1 MLCHF
6 HVRTSRSK
14 PASAPTGK
22 KPVAVSVRKYV
33 MIPVRREDYMNADQL
48 AAQLAQRWEF
58 LSNPEK
64 PHAQVIQEV
73 NDERIKLQ
81 LEHNPGIAS
90 FLANRENQN

>member
-1 MLCHF
+1 M
-6 HVRTSRSK
+6 RSK

-22 KPVAVSVRKYV
+22 KPKEVSVKYV
-33 MIPVRREDYMNADQL
+33 MIPVRIEDYRNADQL
-48 AAQLAQRWEF
+48 AGQLAQRWEF

-90 FLANRENQN
+90 FLANRKNQN